1 MTGTAIIIGYD
12 RDTLREKVDLR
23 AAGERLD
30 ELEALRSLSAITEKV
45 ALLRMLGRLDEAW
58 DMANAAVRQA
68 RFTGDRETLLA
79 CRIRR
84 AQVQQYQ
91 GKLDIALQDLG
102 GCVDEARA
110 HEWYALEA
118 FALQHRGKVHFDL
131 EDYPAARAD
140 FREALTIRVQ
150 VKAPSEQIDS
160 SMVAIAVAES
170 FLEREAE
177 ANGEAPAE
185 EPVDSADTVPRAP
198 EAEQPA
204 PTPSNEPAG

>member
-30 ELEALRSLSAITEKV
+30 ELENLRSLSAITEKV
-45 ALLRMLGRLDEAW
+45 ALLRMLSRLDEAW

-118 FALQHRGKVHFDL
+118 FALQHRGKVHFDRGDYRLALSDFEDAYTLRTREGLPSDQL
-131 EDYPAARAD
+131 ESSALAIDVAKERIAA
-140 FREALTIRVQ
+140 
-150 VKAPSEQIDS
+150 
-160 SMVAIAVAES
+160 
-170 FLEREAE
+170 
-177 ANGEAPAE
+177 
-185 EPVDSADTVPRAP
+185 
-198 EAEQPA
+198 QPA
-204 PTPSNEPAG
+204 

>member
-1 MTGTAIIIGYD
+1 VSIILGYD
-12 RDTLREKVDLR
+12 LTTLRERFDE
-23 AAGERLD
+23 AAAEERLA
-30 ELEALRSLSAITEKV
+30 ELGELRSRSALNEKV
-45 ALLRMLGRLDEAW
+45 GLLRLLGRLDEALSVG
-58 DMANAAVRQA
+58 NEAVRQA
-68 RFTGDRETLLA
+68 RFTGDREELLRA
-79 CRIRR
+79 RVRR
-84 AQVQQYQ
+84 AQVYQFQ
-91 GKLDIALQDLG
+91 GKLEPALVEFSD
-102 GCVDEARA
+102 CVTEAHA
-110 HEWYALEA
+110 HGWAAAEA

-170 FLEREAE
+170 FLEREGE